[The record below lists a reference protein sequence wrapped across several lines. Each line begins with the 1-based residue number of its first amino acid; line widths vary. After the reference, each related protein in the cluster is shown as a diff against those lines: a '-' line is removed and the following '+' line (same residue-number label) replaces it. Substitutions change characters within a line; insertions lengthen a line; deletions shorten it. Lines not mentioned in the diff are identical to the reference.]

1 MSLYTMACLAVYS
14 MTDIL
19 ATAAASRAM
28 PPPEAVASLKELA
41 RLVATPGYSRTPD
54 FRAESFEN
62 KQWDNFRKFKQTV
75 ILKTETKV
83 DEAIVKVRML
93 LNKLSASN
101 YDATVAA
108 LCDTVSTSP
117 LSEAETAQLCEAI
130 VSISG
135 ANAYYAPLYA
145 RMTKSLAAAVPGM
158 AAAIAATVM
167 GLRDALGELAYVPAS
182 DYDAFCA
189 MNATKDKRR
198 GQGAYVIGLAAGG
211 VVDAVCVQEIVGR
224 VADAVRSGIDVKDQ
238 RTHVEDMVS
247 MLVLFVDQGAAVLE
261 LASAEQLLVDIAR
274 MSRKQHPGLSSKT
287 VCVCMD
293 YADARAKRPRT

>member
-1 MSLYTMACLAVYS
+1 MASLAVYS

-41 RLVATPGYSRTPD
+41 RLVGTPGYSRTPN

-62 KQWDNFRKFKQTV
+62 KQWDNFRNFKQTV
-75 ILKTETKV
+75 ILKAETKV
-83 DEAIVKVRML
+83 DEAIVKVRTL
-93 LNKLSASN
+93 LNKLSAAN
-101 YDATVAA
+101 YDATVAT
-108 LCDTVSTSP
+108 LCETVATSP

-130 VSISG
+130 VAISG

-158 AAAIAATVM
+158 SAAIAAAVA

-211 VVDAVCVQEIVGR
+211 VVDTVCVQDIVSR
-224 VADAVRSGIDVKDQ
+224 VADTVRAGLDTKDQ

-247 MLVLFVDQGAAVLE
+247 MLVLFVEQGRAVLD
-261 LASAEQLLVDIAR
+261 LVPSEQLLADIAA
-274 MSRKQHPGLSSKT
+274 MSRKQHLGLSSKT
-287 VCVCMD
+287 VCICMD
-293 YADARAKRPRT
+293 FVDARAKQART